1 MTKNLEYYKKLKYS
15 VKLTPISEE
24 DGGGWLAEIP
34 VLKGC
39 MSDGE
44 TPEEALK
51 NIEEA
56 KTAWISTAIKRRQ
69 TIPLPESDN
78 NDDYSGKFT
87 LRLPKF
93 LHKELSLA
101 AQKDDISLNQYI
113 LSLVSLNFGKK
124 SNESKSQKITIRRI
138 SKHHSR

>member
-1 MTKNLEYYKKLKYS
+1 MSKGLEYYTNLKYS
-15 VKLTPISEE
+15 VKLAPISEE
-24 DGGGWLAEIP
+24 DGGGWVAEIP
-34 VLKGC
+34 ELKGC

-51 NIEEA
+51 NVEEA
-56 KTAWISTAIKRRQ
+56 KIAWMSTALKRGQ
-69 TIPLPESDN
+69 TIPSPNSE
-78 NDDYSGKFT
+78 DDDEYSGKFT

-113 LSLVSLNFGKK
+113 LSLVALNFGK
-124 SNESKSQKITIRRI
+124 SSRNSESHKTSTRKTSKLHSQ
-138 SKHHSR
+138 

>member
-1 MTKNLEYYKKLKYS
+1 MIQDLEYYIKLKYS
-15 VKLTPISEE
+15 VKLVPISEE

-34 VLKGC
+34 ELKGC

-56 KTAWISTAIKRRQ
+56 KIAWMSTALKRGQ
-69 TIPLPESDN
+69 SIPLPNSEEGEE
-78 NDDYSGKFT
+78 YSGKFT

-113 LSLVSLNFGKK
+113 LSLVALNFGKGSRK
-124 SNESKSQKITIRRI
+124 SESHKTSTRKTSKLHSQ
-138 SKHHSR
+138 

>member
-1 MTKNLEYYKKLKYS
+1 MKKKLEYYSNLKYS
-15 VKLTPISEE
+15 VKLVPIAEV

-34 VLKGC
+34 ELKGC

-56 KTAWISTAIKRRQ
+56 KLTWLSTALKRDQ
-69 TIPLPESDN
+69 AIPLPNSDL
-78 NDDYSGKFT
+78 NDEYSGKFT
-87 LRLPKF
+87 LRLPKS

-113 LSLVSLNFGKK
+113 LSLVSLNFGRSLKRSGTTRK
-124 SNESKSQKITIRRI
+124 SSKSRSQ
-138 SKHHSR
+138 

>member
-1 MTKNLEYYKKLKYS
+1 MTKDLESYKYLKYG
-15 VKLTPISEE
+15 VKLVPISEE

-34 VLKGC
+34 ELKGC

-51 NIEEA
+51 NVEEA
-56 KTAWISTAIKRRQ
+56 KLTWISTALKRGQ
-69 TIPLPESDN
+69 IVPLPSLETDE
-78 NDDYSGKFT
+78 YSGKFT

-113 LSLVSLNFGKK
+113 LSLVALNFGKSSIISETPK
-124 SNESKSQKITIRRI
+124 TSPRKPSKSRSQ
-138 SKHHSR
+138 

>member
-1 MTKNLEYYKKLKYS
+1 MVKELDQFKKLKYS

-34 VLKGC
+34 ELKGC
-39 MSDGE
+39 MTDGE

-51 NIEEA
+51 NIEDA
-56 KTAWISTAIKRRQ
+56 KIAWVTTALKRGQ
-69 TIPLPESDN
+69 TIPLPNSDDN
-78 NDDYSGKFT
+78 NEYSGKFT

-93 LHKELSLA
+93 LHKELTIA

-113 LSLVSLNFGKK
+113 LSLLSLNFGKNIK
-124 SNESKSQKITIRRI
+124 DTSPKLSNRKI
-138 SKHHSR
+138 SKPRSQ

>member
-1 MTKNLEYYKKLKYS
+1 MTKDLEYYINLKYS
-15 VKLTPISEE
+15 VKLAPISEE

-34 VLKGC
+34 ELKGC

-51 NIEEA
+51 NVEEA
-56 KTAWISTAIKRRQ
+56 KIAWMSTALKRYQ
-69 TIPLPESDN
+69 TIPLPNSG
-78 NDDYSGKFT
+78 DDDEYSGKFT

-101 AQKDDISLNQYI
+101 AEKDDISLNQYI
-113 LSLVSLNFGKK
+113 LGLVALNFGK
-124 SNESKSQKITIRRI
+124 
-138 SKHHSR
+138 HSRNAKSPNTSKRKTSESHSQ

>member
-1 MTKNLEYYKKLKYS
+1 MTKGLEYYIKLKYS

-34 VLKGC
+34 ELKGC

-44 TPEEALK
+44 NPEEALK

-56 KTAWISTAIKRRQ
+56 KIAWMSTALKRGQ
-69 TIPLPESDN
+69 TIPLPKSE
-78 NDDYSGKFT
+78 DDDEYSGKFT

-113 LSLVSLNFGKK
+113 LSLVALNFGKSSRNPESHK
-124 SNESKSQKITIRRI
+124 TSTRKTSKS
-138 SKHHSR
+138 HSQ

>member
-1 MTKNLEYYKKLKYS
+1 MTKDFEYYKNLKYS
-15 VKLTPISEE
+15 VKLVPISEE

-34 VLKGC
+34 ELKGC

-56 KTAWISTAIKRRQ
+56 KMAWISTALKRGQ
-69 TIPLPESDN
+69 TIPLPDTEDN
-78 NDDYSGKFT
+78 DKYSGKFT

-113 LSLVSLNFGKK
+113 LSLVALNFGKNSNK
-124 SNESKSQKITIRRI
+124 SATSKTSTRKSSKSRSQ
-138 SKHHSR
+138 

>member
-1 MTKNLEYYKKLKYS
+1 MTKDFEYYKNLKYS
-15 VKLTPISEE
+15 VKLIPISEE

-34 VLKGC
+34 ELKGC

-56 KTAWISTAIKRRQ
+56 KMVWISTALKRGQ
-69 TIPLPESDN
+69 TIPLPEIEDN
-78 NDDYSGKFT
+78 DKYSGKFT

-101 AQKDDISLNQYI
+101 AQKDNISLNQYI
-113 LSLVSLNFGKK
+113 LSLVALNFGKNSRK
-124 SNESKSQKITIRRI
+124 SGTPKTSTRKSSKSRSQ
-138 SKHHSR
+138 

>member
-1 MTKNLEYYKKLKYS
+1 MTKDLKYYIKLKYS

-34 VLKGC
+34 ELKGC

-51 NIEEA
+51 NVEEA
-56 KTAWISTAIKRRQ
+56 KVAWISTAIKRGQ
-69 TIPLPESDN
+69 TIPLPSS
-78 NDDYSGKFT
+78 NDDDEYSGKFT

-93 LHKELSLA
+93 LHKELSIA

-113 LSLVSLNFGKK
+113 LSLVSLNYGKK
-124 SNESKSQKITIRRI
+124 SKSSESPKTSTRKTSKS
-138 SKHHSR
+138 HSQ

>member
-1 MTKNLEYYKKLKYS
+1 MCRKVPVRFGKRCEY
-15 VKLTPISEE
+15 
-24 DGGGWLAEIP
+24 DGGGWLAGIP
-34 VLKGC
+34 ELKGY

-56 KTAWISTAIKRRQ
+56 KLAWMSTALKRGQ
-69 TIPLPESDN
+69 TIPSPNLNDN
-78 NDDYSGKFT
+78 DEYSGKFT

-113 LSLVSLNFGKK
+113 LSLVALIFGKNTSSSETPKTSTRK
-124 SNESKSQKITIRRI
+124 SSKSRSQ
-138 SKHHSR
+138 

>member
-1 MTKNLEYYKKLKYS
+1 MTQDLDYYKNLKYS
-15 VKLTPISEE
+15 VKLAPISDE

-34 VLKGC
+34 ELKGC

-56 KTAWISTAIKRRQ
+56 KLAWISTALKRDQ
-69 TIPLPESDN
+69 TIPSPDSNDN
-78 NDDYSGKFT
+78 DEYSGKFT

-113 LSLVSLNFGKK
+113 LSLVALNFGKNTRGSETPK
-124 SNESKSQKITIRRI
+124 TSTRKTSKSRSQ
-138 SKHHSR
+138 

>member
-1 MTKNLEYYKKLKYS
+1 MTQNLEYYIKLKYI
-15 VKLTPISEE
+15 VKLAPISEE

-34 VLKGC
+34 ELKGC

-56 KTAWISTAIKRRQ
+56 KIAWMSTALKRGQ
-69 TIPLPESDN
+69 TIPLPNPEDT
-78 NDDYSGKFT
+78 DEYSGKFT

-113 LSLVSLNFGKK
+113 LSLVALNFGKSSRK
-124 SNESKSQKITIRRI
+124 SDTPKTSTGKTSKPHSQ
-138 SKHHSR
+138 

>member
-1 MTKNLEYYKKLKYS
+1 MNKDLECYKDLKYG
-15 VKLTPISEE
+15 VKLAPISEE
-24 DGGGWLAEIP
+24 DGGGWLAEMP
-34 VLKGC
+34 ELKGC

-56 KTAWISTAIKRRQ
+56 KIAWIATALKRGQ
-69 TIPLPESDN
+69 TIPLPNSEN
-78 NDDYSGKFT
+78 NDEYSGKFT

-113 LSLVSLNFGKK
+113 LSLVALNFGKNSKQPK
-124 SNESKSQKITIRRI
+124 SPKISSRKSSKSSSQ
-138 SKHHSR
+138 

>member
-1 MTKNLEYYKKLKYS
+1 MIKNLEYYKNLKYS
-15 VKLTPISEE
+15 VKLAPISEE

-34 VLKGC
+34 ELKGC

-51 NIEEA
+51 NVDEA
-56 KTAWISTAIKRRQ
+56 KIAWISTALKRGQ
-69 TIPLPESDN
+69 SIPLPDSEN
-78 NDDYSGKFT
+78 NEDFSGKFT

-113 LSLVSLNFGKK
+113 LSLVALNFGKK
-124 SNESKSQKITIRRI
+124 SKEAKTHKVSIRRI
-138 SKHHSR
+138 SKPRSR